1 MQHISAS
8 KLQFHMTKKHYHA
21 SGTTLA
27 TGATLQYISEIIY
40 SRCYDPETYHASTC
54 FTPEAGGG
62 SDIFH

>member
-1 MQHISAS
+1 
-8 KLQFHMTKKHYHA
+8 MTKKHYHA